1 MERSDSLKPV
11 SMPICESM
19 APLTGLEDIDLSD
32 PELYSMGDP
41 HAVWT
46 YLRENSPVYFQKHGY
61 GPGFWALTRYS
72 DVVALSSDKRLRSS
86 GGRTTTGELR
96 EPGSEAAD
104 ILVVTDPPRH
114 TQLRA
119 LLNKAF
125 TPRVVAGLEPYVQRT
140 VDGILE
146 SLDEQRCDFATDV
159 AAQIPFNVICELLG
173 VPSEDRG
180 ALSHAVG
187 HFMESRAHIQEEARD
202 DIELGRY
209 FLDLAHER
217 RRRPRDDLVSRLV
230 GAEVDGERL
239 SDADVLALAMLLFI
253 AGSETT
259 MNGMSGGLH
268 ALIEHPGQGR
278 RLIDDPS
285 LWPKAVEEILRWVSP
300 VLNGMVR
307 TAIEDIHVGDA
318 MIEAGDKVTLWYPS
332 ANRDADAFPD
342 PFAFDVGRDPNPH
355 ITFGAGWHFCL
366 GASLARLEIRV
377 ALAAVLGRLD
387 EISFGGDVTR
397 LRSNVSNAIEHLPI
411 TYRRAS

>member
-1 MERSDSLKPV
+1 MTPV
-11 SMPICESM
+11 LLDE
-19 APLTGLEDIDLSD
+19 IDLSD
-32 PELYSMGDP
+32 PDLYATGDP

-46 YLRENSPVYFQKHGY
+46 HLRANAPVFFQKHGY
-61 GPGFWALTRYS
+61 GPGFWAITKYD
-72 DVVALSSDKRLRSS
+72 DVVALSSDRRLASS
-86 GGRTTTGELR
+86 GGRTTTGRPR
-96 EPGSEAAD
+96 EPGPGGRGAPDGTGVAD

-119 LLNKAF
+119 LVNKAF
-125 TPRVVAGLEPYVQRT
+125 TPRVIAALEPYVQNI

-146 SLDEQRCDFATDV
+146 ELRERSRCDFATDV
-159 AAQIPFNVICELLG
+159 AARIPFTVICQLLG
-173 VPSEDRG
+173 VPEADRG

-187 HFMESRAHIQEEARD
+187 IFMESRAHTHDEPRD

-217 RRRPRDDLVSRLV
+217 RANPRDDLVSRLV
-230 GAEVDGERL
+230 AAEVDGERL

-259 MNGMSGGLH
+259 MNGMSGGML
-268 ALIEHPGQGR
+268 AFVEHPEQAR
-278 RLIDDPS
+278 RLIDDPV

-307 TAIEDIHVGDA
+307 TALDDIVVRDTLIA
-318 MIEAGDKVTLWYPS
+318 RGDKVTLWYPS
-332 ANRDADAFPD
+332 ANRDEEVFAE
-342 PFAFDVGRDPNPH
+342 PFTFDVARDPNPH

-377 ALAAVLGRLD
+377 ALRSMLGVLSDIELD
-387 EISFGGDVTR
+387 GEVQR
-397 LRSNVSNAIEHLPI
+397 LRSNVSGSIEHLPI
-411 TYRRAS
+411 RYAA